1 MSRYYEQKCRMC
13 RREGVKLFLKGERC
27 HSEKCPIVKKK
38 FIKSKNLKLSNYGR
52 QLREKQK
59 MKRYYGLKEAQFR
72 LYFYKALKMKGVTGD
87 NLLKLLEM
95 RFDNIIYRLRLAKS
109 RAQARQFINHGMF
122 KLNGEVINIPSY
134 LVKPN
139 TIIELSDAGLKNEF
153 IKLILE
159 ENENSTPE
167 VEWLS
172 FDYKNKKGQVLREPT
187 RDDVTMSFNEQLV
200 VEFYSK

>member
-1 MSRYYEQKCRMC
+1 MSRYNEQKCRMC

-27 HSEKCPIVKKK
+27 HSDKCPIVRKKL
-38 FIKSKNLKLSNYGR
+38 IKSKNLKLSNYGR

-72 LYFYKALKMKGVTGD
+72 NYFYKAFKMKGITGN

-122 KLNGEVINIPSY
+122 KLNGDVIDIPSY
-134 LVKPN
+134 IVKPN
-139 TIIELSDAGLKNEF
+139 TIIELSDKGIKNELLKM
-153 IKLILE
+153 IIE

-187 RDDVTMSFNEQLV
+187 REDVTMSFNEQLV